1 MQEGQCAGIH
11 GTGLAVVH
19 QQDEGHVLVHDLEGA
34 VEELAAV
41 EGAGVDPLHLHH
53 QADGGGVSDLHGSA
67 AGHDVDD
74 GSVLVLL
81 SELLGRLAGRVG
93 SVLGSLEHVGQA
105 LDHLVILVEAFH
117 LLQDLHSQ
125 CQNIAHLFQLG
136 GVVL

>member
-1 MQEGQCAGIH
+1 MEA
-11 GTGLAVVH
+11 
-19 QQDEGHVLVHDLEGA
+19 
-34 VEELAAV
+34 
-41 EGAGVDPLHLHH
+41 P
-53 QADGGGVSDLHGSA
+53 

-105 LDHLVILVEAFH
+105 LDHLVVLVETFH

-125 CQNIAHLFQLG
+125 CQNVAHLFQLAA
-136 GVVL
+136 